1 MTAKEYL
8 EQIDKLDALIKNK
21 LIELEQWKSVAFGIT
36 AQMGGDR
43 VQSSGDQQ
51 KMASAIAKYIDIE
64 REIDASIDR
73 LVDLRNEVISTIEQ
87 LKKEEY
93 ELLHLVYV
101 QQLSLRDAADK
112 MSYSYSWATWA
123 HGKAL
128 LNVQKIIDKRKNIV

>member
-8 EQIDKLDALIKNK
+8 EQIGKLDALIKNK
-21 LIELEQWKSVAFGIT
+21 LIEVERWRDIALSIT
-36 AQMGGDR
+36 TQTGGER

-51 KMASAIAKYIDIE
+51 KMASAVAKYVDIE
-64 REIDASIDR
+64 KELTAAIDR
-73 LVDLRNEVISTIEQ
+73 FVDLRSEIISVIEQ
-87 LKKEEY
+87 LQQEEY

-101 QQLSLRDAADK
+101 QNFTLTEAADK
-112 MSYSYSWATWA
+112 MNYSYSWVTWM

>member
-8 EQIDKLDALIKNK
+8 KQIDKLDALIKNK
-21 LIELEQWKSVAFGIT
+21 LIEAQQWKDIAYGIT
-36 AQMGGDR
+36 AQMGGER

-51 KMASAIAKYIDIE
+51 KMASAIDKYVDIE
-64 REIDASIDR
+64 REIDEHIDR

-87 LKKEEY
+87 LEKEEY

-101 QQLSLRDAADK
+101 QHVSLKDVADQ
-112 MSYSYSWATWA
+112 MNHSYSWVTWV

-128 LNVQKIIDKRKNIV
+128 LNVQRIIDNK